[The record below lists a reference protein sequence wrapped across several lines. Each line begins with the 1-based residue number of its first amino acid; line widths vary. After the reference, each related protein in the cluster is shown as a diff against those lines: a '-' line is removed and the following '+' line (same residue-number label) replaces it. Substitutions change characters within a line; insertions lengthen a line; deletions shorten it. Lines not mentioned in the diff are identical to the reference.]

1 MFFKQIKHSI
11 FTSILKGG
19 LKIKNCYSTENLI
32 LFVGSNLISVSE
44 CMSCAWKPLI
54 LFFELKVIHHYQ
66 ILSNGSLKGISTL
79 HMCTYKRRFFNS
91 IIFM

>member
-66 ILSNGSLKGISTL
+66 IYQMDPSRVLAHYACVHTKDASLTQ
-79 HMCTYKRRFFNS
+79 
-91 IIFM
+91 